1 MNISESEE
9 SLGKERIFLHSVD
22 TFCCICYHLINREAF
37 ANAYGGDT
45 MKRELQIANRFFEMY
60 REKYNEKIDEMK
72 LHKLMYF
79 AQRESLIVSDVA
91 LFDEEFRGWKY
102 GPVLKSV
109 REAYMDN
116 SIIGIR
122 ELLSESDEN
131 LINFVFR
138 KYAEKTSWSLSRL
151 THNEYSWLR
160 SREGISD
167 GENGDN
173 PISIDDIRIDA
184 KRIRARR
191 EKRKELGLV

>member
-1 MNISESEE
+1 
-9 SLGKERIFLHSVD
+9 
-22 TFCCICYHLINREAF
+22 
-37 ANAYGGDT
+37 

-60 REKYNEKIDEMK
+60 RETYNEKIDEMK

-79 AQRESLIVSDVA
+79 AQRESLVVWDVA

-116 SIIGIR
+116 SIIGIK
-122 ELLSESDEN
+122 EFLGESDED

-160 SREGISD
+160 SREGIPD

-184 KRIRARR
+184 KRIKARR